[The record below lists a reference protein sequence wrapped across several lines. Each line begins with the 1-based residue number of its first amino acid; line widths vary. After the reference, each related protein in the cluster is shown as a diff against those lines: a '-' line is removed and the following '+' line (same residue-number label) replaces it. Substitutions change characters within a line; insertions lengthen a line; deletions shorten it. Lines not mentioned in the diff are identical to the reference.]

1 LALSVLTG
9 ACRARTPCFELL
21 DEILLVAAT
30 VGFGDHLISRERRRR
45 REQEMSLGCG
55 HYAVHAREAWYFLDY
70 PWAIEVEYYERAV
83 AKVSD
88 V

>member
-1 LALSVLTG
+1 
-9 ACRARTPCFELL
+9 
-21 DEILLVAAT
+21 
-30 VGFGDHLISRERRRR
+30 
-45 REQEMSLGCG
+45 MSLGCG